1 MELIPQ
7 DLNVLSRSFLTPD
20 ERPRMQEI
28 FEVLQSCLLT
38 EKYNCGAIESK
49 YPRSFICRISV
60 AVMKDPVV
68 CSDGYSYEMEAAV
81 NYRLLCSKSPV
92 TGEVRENHMPEEIL
106 FYCAGCENDPR
117 FELLT
122 PQRIIIRKIC
132 SGDRLRHKIFGKVV
146 Q

>member
-49 YPRSFICRISV
+49 YPRSFISRISV

-92 TGEVRENHMPEEIL
+92 TGEVLENQNIMTNRHFSNALAL
-106 FYCAGCENDPR
+106 FQEDLDDKYLYAKAPC
-117 FELLT
+117 F
-122 PQRIIIRKIC
+122 
-132 SGDRLRHKIFGKVV
+132 KVIDTALC
-146 Q
+146 